1 MAEAVV
7 NAYYAEAEFNDR
19 AIDEKIV
26 SDIEL
31 VIPRNKS
38 RLSRTIIGTAVN
50 QDYNK
55 SKITK
60 ETHILKRTEFFKPK
74 NFIHLGTSTC
84 PTENSLFSNSNK

>member
-1 MAEAVV
+1 MVEAVV

-38 RLSRTIIGTAVN
+38 RLSRTIIEKAVN
-50 QDYNK
+50 
-55 SKITK
+55 
-60 ETHILKRTEFFKPK
+60 
-74 NFIHLGTSTC
+74 
-84 PTENSLFSNSNK
+84 